1 VAGPAASDR
10 QAGPARLSVR
20 ALTKTFG
27 SARVLTDVELTV
39 RPGEVHGLAGQNG
52 SGKSTLIKIVTGLYT
67 PDPGAEF
74 EVDGEP
80 VRLPVRWPEVHA
92 AGISVVHQDLGLLD
106 QLTVAE
112 NICIGGFPTTRL
124 GRISRV
130 RRDELA
136 ARTLDRLGVPLT
148 PGRLVGTLTAAQ
160 RAEVAIARA
169 MRDHTPGSGLIILD
183 ESTRALSG
191 ADLEHIHQLLRR
203 IAADGSS
210 ALMVSHSL
218 PELIAVTDRVT
229 VLRDGR
235 VAGAGLP
242 TPGLSEP
249 ELARRMLGSTVEAV
263 APRENRPRAPATSST
278 ATTSTASATSFT
290 PATAATK
297 TSPNA
302 AVMVTGLTGPKL
314 AEVSFTVAPGEI
326 LGITGL
332 PGSGYEQ
339 LPYLVTGAQPAT
351 GGQLVT
357 RTGKV
362 ALARGSVAACLRAGV
377 VLVPERRD
385 RDGLAFE
392 LNVRDNISLPK
403 LTRNGRPWFVARRWQ
418 QDDADAAVKTLG
430 IRPSTPSILV
440 KQLSG
445 GNQQKVLLA
454 KWLTVGPDL
463 LVLHEPTQAVDIG
476 ARTDILHAL
485 QRAADTGVA
494 VLLVS
499 SEPEDLVATCDR
511 ILVYGHQVG
520 LRPAQ
525 AATPE
530 QLIEEIYATNE
541 ATAGSGK

>member
-1 VAGPAASDR
+1 MADP
-10 QAGPARLSVR
+10 GPARLAVR

-27 SARVLTDVELTV
+27 TARVLTDVELTV

-74 EVDGEP
+74 EVDGQP

-112 NICIGGFPTTRL
+112 NICIGGYPTTRL
-124 GRISRV
+124 GRIDRH
-130 RRDELA
+130 RRDDLA
-136 ARTLDRLGVPLT
+136 ARTLDRLGVPLA
-148 PGRLVGTLTAAQ
+148 PGQLVGTLTAAQ

-169 MRDHTPGSGLIILD
+169 MRDHTPGSGLVILD

-218 PELIAVTDRVT
+218 PELIAVADRIT

-235 VAGAGLP
+235 VVGAGLP
-242 TPGLSEP
+242 AAGLSEQ

-263 APRENRPRAPATSST
+263 APRENRPFATATATSP
-278 ATTSTASATSFT
+278 TASATSDRT
-290 PATAATK
+290 GTT
-297 TSPNA
+297 TSPA
-302 AVMVTGLTGPKL
+302 AVTVTGLSGPRL
-314 AEVSFTVAPGEI
+314 TEVSFTVAPGEI
-326 LGITGL
+326 LGVTGL

-339 LPYLVTGAQPAT
+339 LPYLLTGAQPAT
-351 GGQLVT
+351 GGQLAT

-403 LTRNGRPWFVARRWQ
+403 LTRLGRPWFVARRWQ
-418 QDDADAAVKTLG
+418 QNDADTAVKTLD
-430 IRPSTPSILV
+430 IRPSNPSILV

-454 KWLTVGPDL
+454 KWLNAGPAL

-476 ARTDILHAL
+476 ARTDILHSL

-520 LRPAQ
+520 LRPAR
-525 AATPE
+525 ATTPE

-541 ATAGSGK
+541 ATAGSGI

>member
-1 VAGPAASDR
+1 VAGPAATDR

-67 PDPGAEF
+67 PDPGAQF

-235 VAGAGLP
+235 VVGAGLP
-242 TPGLSEP
+242 TPGLSEQ
-249 ELARRMLGSTVEAV
+249 ELARRMLGSTIEAV
-263 APRENRPRAPATSST
+263 TPRENRPVVPATPST
-278 ATTSTASATSFT
+278 ATTSATSTT
-290 PATAATK
+290 PATR
-297 TSPNA
+297 TSPA
-302 AVMVTGLTGPKL
+302 AVTVTGLTGPKL

-418 QDDADAAVKTLG
+418 QDDADAAVKTLD

-454 KWLTVGPDL
+454 KWLTVGPNL

-485 QRAADTGVA
+485 QRAANTGVA

>member
-67 PDPGAEF
+67 PDTGAEF

-235 VAGAGLP
+235 VVGAGLP
-242 TPGLSEP
+242 TQGLSEP

-263 APRENRPRAPATSST
+263 APRENRPIAPATTNT
-278 ATTSTASATSFT
+278 ATTSSTSATSIMPT
-290 PATAATK
+290 TSATR

-302 AVMVTGLTGPKL
+302 AVTVTGLTGPKL

-357 RTGKV
+357 RAGKV
-362 ALARGSVAACLRAGV
+362 ALARGSVAAGLRAGV

-485 QRAADTGVA
+485 QRAANTGVA

>member
-1 VAGPAASDR
+1 MAD
-10 QAGPARLSVR
+10 PARLSVR
-20 ALTKTFG
+20 SLDKTFG
-27 SARVLTDVELTV
+27 TAQVLTDVELTV

-74 EVDGEP
+74 EVDGQP

-112 NICIGGFPTTRL
+112 NICIGGYPTTRL
-124 GRISRV
+124 GRIDRH
-130 RRDELA
+130 RRDDLA
-136 ARTLDRLGVPLT
+136 ARTLDRLGVPLA
-148 PGRLVGTLTAAQ
+148 PGQLVGTLTAAQ

-169 MRDHTPGSGLIILD
+169 MRDHTPGSGLVILD

-218 PELIAVTDRVT
+218 PELIAVADRIT

-242 TPGLSEP
+242 TAGLSEQD
-249 ELARRMLGSTVEAV
+249 LARRMLGSTVEAV
-263 APRENRPRAPATSST
+263 APRDHSATPIAPTSSDT
-278 ATTSTASATSFT
+278 SDTTTS
-290 PATAATK
+290 PA
-297 TSPNA
+297 A
-302 AVMVTGLTGPKL
+302 AVTVTGLSGPRL
-314 AEVSFTVAPGEI
+314 TEVSFTVAPGEI
-326 LGITGL
+326 LGVTGL

-339 LPYLVTGAQPAT
+339 LPYLLTGAQPAT
-351 GGQLVT
+351 GGQLAT
-357 RTGKV
+357 RAGQV

-403 LTRNGRPWFVARRWQ
+403 LTRLGRPWFVARRWQ
-418 QDDADAAVKTLG
+418 QDDADTAVRTLD
-430 IRPSTPSILV
+430 IRPSNPSILV

-454 KWLTVGPDL
+454 KWLNAGPAL

-476 ARTDILHAL
+476 ARTDILHSL

-499 SEPEDLVATCDR
+499 SEPEDLMATCDR

-525 AATPE
+525 ATTPE

-541 ATAGSGK
+541 ATAGSGI

>member
-67 PDPGAEF
+67 PDPGADF
-74 EVDGEP
+74 QVDGEP

-218 PELIAVTDRVT
+218 PELIAVADRIT

-235 VAGAGLP
+235 VVGAGLP
-242 TPGLSEP
+242 TAGLSEAD
-249 ELARRMLGSTVEAV
+249 LARRMLGSTVEAV
-263 APRENRPRAPATSST
+263 APREDRPAAPV
-278 ATTSTASATSFT
+278 T
-290 PATAATK
+290 PA
-297 TSPNA
+297 A
-302 AVMVTGLTGPKL
+302 AVTVTGLTGPRL
-314 AEVSFTVAPGEI
+314 TEVSFSLAPGEI
-326 LGITGL
+326 VGVTGL

-339 LPYLVTGAQPAT
+339 IPYLVTGAQPAT

-357 RTGKV
+357 RDGRV
-362 ALARGSVAACLRAGV
+362 ALTRGSVAACLRAGV

-403 LTRNGRPWFVARRWQ
+403 LTRRGRPWFVARRWQ
-418 QDDADAAVKTLG
+418 QDDAATAARTLG
-430 IRPSTPSILV
+430 IRPASPSILV

-454 KWLTVGPDL
+454 KWLNAGPAL

-525 AATPE
+525 ATTPE

-541 ATAGSGK
+541 ATAGSGI